1 MIIRTLATL
10 ALVGLFA
17 ASASAIP
24 TGAQEIS
31 YTASLTLT
39 QPADSGGVDMGW
51 LLGPQAGDTNLDDS
65 SKCTG
70 SGHGCNSTGSIKG
83 NEIGIQTRYADGGAF
98 GRLGVVSFDIPTLT
112 EAVSSV
118 DFNIH
123 GTELTTG
130 DWGSGDHL
138 VSWVVADDTTT
149 MTFNSLGCAD
159 NGGTY
164 ACSSASTD
172 GSVLPA
178 QTEKLGV
185 STISDDKGGGGLAD
199 FVAANQGKTVT
210 ILLAPAA
217 DTGGWMFHGTDS
229 CTEDNCTWNE
239 DAAISDP
246 PGTPANPAYA
256 PNLVIN
262 MVPEPASMA
271 LLGLGGLMMLRRR
284 R

>member
-1 MIIRTLATL
+1 MKTTVFLSILAFALVTTPATL
-10 ALVGLFA
+10 MA
-17 ASASAIP
+17 A
-24 TGAQEIS
+24 T
-31 YTASLTLT
+31 YTSSMTLKM
-39 QPADSGGVDMGW
+39 PVNSGGVDMGW

-118 DFNIH
+118 DFNIY

-138 VSWVVADDTTT
+138 VSWVVADDIAT

-172 GSVLPA
+172 GSVLAA
-178 QTEKLGV
+178 QTSKLGV

-210 ILLAPAA
+210 ILLATAA
-217 DTGGWMFHGTDS
+217 DTGGWMFHGTDA
-229 CTEDNCTWNE
+229 CTEDNCSWNE

-256 PNLVIN
+256 PNLIIR
-262 MVPEPASMA
+262 MVPEPTSMA

>member
-1 MIIRTLATL
+1 LISRTLATL
-10 ALVGLFA
+10 ALVGLLA

-31 YTASLTLT
+31 YTASITLT
-39 QPADSGGVDMGW
+39 QPVNSGGVDMGW
-51 LLGPQAGDTNLDDS
+51 LLGPQAGDTNLNDS
-65 SKCTG
+65 STCG
-70 SGHGCNSTGSIKG
+70 GGYGCSSTGLIKG

-98 GRLGVVSFDIPTLT
+98 GRLGVLNFDIPTLT

-118 DFNIH
+118 ELNVY
-123 GTELTTG
+123 GTELKTG

-138 VSWVVADDTTT
+138 VSWLVADDTTT

-164 ACSSASTD
+164 ACSSAATD
-172 GSVLPA
+172 GSILA
-178 QTEKLGV
+178 GHTEALGV
-185 STISDDKGGGGLAD
+185 STLSDGKGGGGLAD

-210 ILLAPAA
+210 MLLATAA
-217 DTGGWMFHGTDS
+217 DTPGWMFHGTDA
-229 CTEDNCTWNE
+229 CNQDNCEWNE

-246 PGTPANPAYA
+246 PGNPANAAYA